1 MDQLDKHTAVVCKNY
16 CSQACLECLKWL
28 PAHTKFQ
35 IQFEF
40 EIYIEFEMSLGNSRL
55 THTHASHNGFLEKR
69 NIKLIKKFEDALRKK
84 QRTNNEQ
91 VSEEGD
97 KGGNPVMSSAA
108 CLPRNKL
115 TSQKTTAWCMA

>member
-1 MDQLDKHTAVVCKNY
+1 
-16 CSQACLECLKWL
+16 
-28 PAHTKFQ
+28 
-35 IQFEF
+35 
-40 EIYIEFEMSLGNSRL
+40 MSLGNSRL

-69 NIKLIKKFEDALRKK
+69 NIRLIKKFEDALRKK

-115 TSQKTTAWCMA
+115 TSQKTTA